1 MYHLNHKNSIPKV
14 LVTQNRIVDQVER
27 RKNLWFENEQFF
39 MCRSAHDFW
48 LLWKIRLGWQENF
61 QGIRD
66 YPPSLC
72 EKNPLK
78 KGAIKR
84 ALRAVMET

>member
-14 LVTQNRIVDQVER
+14 VTQNRIVNQVEH

-48 LLWKIRLGWQENF
+48 LLWKIRFRVGQAKNF
-61 QGIRD
+61 FKELEGLSYDTITA
-66 YPPSLC
+66 SV
-72 EKNPLK
+72 LK
-78 KGAIKR
+78 
-84 ALRAVMET
+84 E